1 MHLVQILLP
10 VRDNAGSV
18 FRPGL
23 IEDVVELLAVRF
35 GGVTAYDR
43 APADGRWCSSGR
55 VQHDEVVVLEVM
67 VDQLDRAWW
76 RDFRADLE
84 KRFEQEQLIV
94 RAETIE
100 LL

>member
-10 VRDNAGSV
+10 VRDNAGTAFPSRLFEGV
-18 FRPGL
+18 A
-23 IEDVVELLAVRF
+23 ELLTARF
-35 GGVTAYDR
+35 GGLTTYDR
-43 APADGRWCSSGR
+43 APAEGRWHSSGQVR
-55 VQHDEVVVLEVM
+55 RDEVVVLEVM

-76 RDFRADLE
+76 KDFRADLE
-84 KRFEQEQLIV
+84 VRFAQEELVV